1 MQNAKMQQTS
11 QGPVDDIA
19 LPNAA
24 YAAAR
29 RIRRRSLMF
38 HHQEICLQGAPVEVS
53 NQGADVAGRVLLGAL
68 PLALPDVI
76 YVPPKPLR
84 P

>member
-1 MQNAKMQQTS
+1 
-11 QGPVDDIA
+11 
-19 LPNAA
+19 
-24 YAAAR
+24 
-29 RIRRRSLMF
+29 MF